1 MAEDQSN
8 NPQSEKDRRRGLVA
22 VPALAAFL
30 AVLHQQQQEA
40 IAANVAAG
48 LALLWP
54 ILSYSNVD
62 GTTETWLHAAM
73 LQINHGFELSAS
85 TSAAFVQ
92 GTLWAHDPEAEV
104 LPTIPAEFPAAEV
117 ETALRVTGPVRVKQL
132 TPGPEADVMAVAE
145 HQSTGAGVA
154 RALDGGRQQV
164 LAQVE
169 AMAKAEME
177 APEVPAQVE
186 HVPDPTK
193 DRQYAELLRYKAELA
208 DLQSKGTGAG
218 RQERLQQLIATTE
231 QSLDGY
237 VPAENLEPATKPE
250 SQMDAPQR
258 RRRGRDELAD
268 RRSKR
273 SAIGYA
279 RFTDNKPCYFCGLLA
294 SQGAVY
300 LSKDAFKASDK
311 KFHGPGTAKVH
322 DHCRCSLRPVF
333 TKSGDMD
340 ERATYFLNIWKDSKP
355 DRTRPGDTKE
365 KAYRRAYVPP
375 PDYQLAD
382 VLSVDERRN
391 AVEAA
396 RSNRD
401 EFIRRGLGDDS
412 PQVKY
417 WSDALR
423 NLEAV

>member
-8 NPQSEKDRRRGLVA
+8 NPQSEQDRRRGLVA

-30 AVLHQQQQEA
+30 AVWHQQEQEA
-40 IAANVAAG
+40 IAAKVTAG

-62 GTTETWLHAAM
+62 ATTETWLHAAM
-73 LQINHGFELSAS
+73 LQINHGFEQSAAA
-85 TSAAFVQ
+85 SAAFVQ

-104 LPTIPAEFPAAEV
+104 LPAIPAEFPAAEV
-117 ETALRVTGPVRVKQL
+117 ETALKVTGPVRIKQL

-145 HQSTGAGVA
+145 HQSTGAGVT

-164 LAQVE
+164 IAQVE
-169 AMAKAEME
+169 AMAARQAEPEPQVE
-177 APEVPAQVE
+177 APTPVVPE
-186 HVPDPTK
+186 GST
-193 DRQYAELLRYKAELA
+193 
-208 DLQSKGTGAG
+208 
-218 RQERLQQLIATTE
+218 
-231 QSLDGY
+231 
-237 VPAENLEPATKPE
+237 PAEQAE
-250 SQMDAPQR
+250 APKAGPTIVEDLTR
-258 RRRGRDELAD
+258 ADELAQ
-268 RRSKR
+268 RRKQR
-273 SAIGYA
+273 RAIGYA
-279 RFTDNKPCYFCGLLA
+279 RFTDNKPCYFCAMLA
-294 SQGAVY
+294 SLGAFF

-311 KFHGPGTAKVH
+311 KFTGPGTAKVH

-333 TKSGDMD
+333 SKKDDMD
-340 ERATYFLNIWKDSKP
+340 PRAKNFLKQWGEAQKKRKTGETDVN
-355 DRTRPGDTKE
+355 
-365 KAYRRAYVPP
+365 AFRREYVQP

-391 AVEAA
+391 AIEAA

>member
-30 AVLHQQQQEA
+30 AVWHQQQQEA

-54 ILSYSNVD
+54 ILAYSNVD

-73 LQINHGFELSAS
+73 LQINHGFELS
-85 TSAAFVQ
+85 SAASAALVQ
-92 GTLWAHDPEAEV
+92 GTLWAHEPEAEV
-104 LPTIPAEFPAAEV
+104 LPAIPSEFPAAEV
-117 ETALRVTGPVRVKQL
+117 ETALRVTGPIRVKQL
-132 TPGPEADVMAVAE
+132 TPGPEADVMAVAQ
-145 HQSTGAGVA
+145 HQSTGAGVT

-164 LAQVE
+164 IAQVE
-169 AMAKAEME
+169 ALAKAESVEATPAAE
-177 APEVPAQVE
+177 APEV
-186 HVPDPTK
+186 
-193 DRQYAELLRYKAELA
+193 A
-208 DLQSKGTGAG
+208 DS
-218 RQERLQQLIATTE
+218 QQ
-231 QSLDGY
+231 
-237 VPAENLEPATKPE
+237 VPAEILESAPAAEAAPEAKP
-250 SQMDAPQR
+250 ARPA
-258 RRRGRDELAD
+258 DELAV

-273 SAIGYA
+273 RAIGYA

-300 LSKDAFKASDK
+300 LSKDAFKASDA

-333 TKSGDMD
+333 TKSGGMD
-340 ERATYFLNIWKDSKP
+340 ERATYFLNIWKESKP
-355 DRTRPGDTKE
+355 DRSRPGDTKE
-365 KAYRRAYVPP
+365 KAYRRDYVPP

-391 AVEAA
+391 AIEAA

-401 EFIRRGLGDDS
+401 EFLSRGHGEDS